1 MPYLPVT
8 IGMDSLNGFIICACW
23 CICHDLGMVTCKT
36 KVARTAWSSSGSGS
50 SVQSYSNQQSGE
62 ENGGCVF
69 HIAKKQKKTETL
81 ATTMIR
87 HTWTQYVN
95 LNPMEMPRSQSIS
108 KLSCQS
114 WVAVPCTASR
124 KQTKIR
130 STTQFVAA
138 PAIAIPATSHCQLV
152 ALWKYHTY
160 SSSPRLSVLVKQLAF
175 SMFRIWENCPP
186 SPERIET
193 PTETLKNVYTYP
205 TQLDWLRL
213 PWWDSMSL
221 E

>member
-1 MPYLPVT
+1 MPCLPVT
-8 IGMDSLNGFIICACW
+8 IGMDSLNGFIICAC
-23 CICHDLGMVTCKT
+23 DAFVTT
-36 KVARTAWSSSGSGS
+36 LEWSH
-50 SVQSYSNQQSGE
+50 
-62 ENGGCVF
+62 VF
-69 HIAKKQKKTETL
+69 HQSCQDGMKLIRLRFLSPIAL

-95 LNPMEMPRSQSIS
+95 LNPIEMPRSQSIS

-152 ALWKYHTY
+152 ALWKHHTY
-160 SSSPRLSVLVKQLAF
+160 SSLPRLSVLVKQLAF

-193 PTETLKNVYTYP
+193 PTETLKNIYISHSTG
-205 TQLDWLRL
+205 LIKIA
-213 PWWDSMSL
+213 MMG
-221 E
+221 

>member
-1 MPYLPVT
+1 MHLSRPW
-8 IGMDSLNGFIICACW
+8 NGHMFS
-23 CICHDLGMVTCKT
+23 T

-50 SVQSYSNQQSGE
+50 SVQSGE
-62 ENGGCVF
+62 EDGGCFF
-69 HIAKKQKKTETL
+69 HIAKGQKKPETL

-87 HTWTQYVN
+87 HTWTKSMWIWIQI
-95 LNPMEMPRSQSIS
+95 EMPRSQSIS

-114 WVAVPCTASR
+114 WVDVPCTASR

-160 SSSPRLSVLVKQLAF
+160 SSSPCLSVFVKQLAF

-186 SPERIET
+186 LPRKNWNSNWD
-193 PTETLKNVYTYP
+193 TEKYLHIPLN
-205 TQLDWLRL
+205 
-213 PWWDSMSL
+213 
-221 E
+221 